1 MNRHFFLAFDLGA
14 TSGRTVLGIVNDQRV
29 ELRELTRFP
38 NTMLHFGG
46 HCYWD
51 IHALYRYIVEGLKAA
66 AREGIPLRSVGIDTW
81 GVDFAFVGDD
91 GALAGPGRSPTG
103 TGRPTGWPPGFLPK
117 NCPGNGSMN

>member
-91 GALAGPGRSPTG
+91 GALAGPAVRLPGPADRRDGRPVFYRRIVPG
-103 TGRPTGWPPGFLPK
+103 TGL
-117 NCPGNGSMN
+117 